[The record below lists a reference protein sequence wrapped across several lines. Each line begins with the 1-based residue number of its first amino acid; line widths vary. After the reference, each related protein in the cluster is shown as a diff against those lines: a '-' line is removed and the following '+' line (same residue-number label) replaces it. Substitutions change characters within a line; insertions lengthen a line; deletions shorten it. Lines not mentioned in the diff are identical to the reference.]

1 MISPHELPE
10 QILPDGP
17 WKALFANAMVLIQ
30 EIQAVGGGDG
40 PFWTLGGG
48 TVLMFRYDHRASK
61 DIDIFVPDPHY
72 LGYVTPRLSDTAAA
86 MTANYVEDA
95 SSYVKLEFAEG
106 EIDFVASPNL
116 MGDAWEWWNICG
128 HAVRVERPAE
138 IIAKKMYHRGQR
150 ATARDLFDL
159 CTVIERDPEGLS
171 AAAPFLLRYRT
182 QFIERINSRST
193 VLEATF
199 EEIDM
204 RGYRPTLQHCIST
217 ATAFLRSL

>member
-40 PFWTLGGG
+40 PFWTFGGG

-61 DIDIFVPDPHY
+61 DIDIFVPDPQY

-138 IIAKKMYHRGQR
+138 IIAKKMFHRGKQ

-159 CTVIERDPEGLS
+159 CAVVERDAECLRN
-171 AAAPFLLRYRT
+171 AAPFLVRYRT
-182 QFIERINSRST
+182 EFIERVSARSR
-193 VLEATF
+193 VLEASF
-199 EEIDM
+199 DEIDM
-204 RGYRPTLQHCIST
+204 RSYKPTLDHCIRT
-217 ATAFLRSL
+217 ATAFLRSV